1 MSNTFQNQIAN
12 SREEFLNLIPTDAAV
27 VFFLVY
33 QESAP
38 VEWTSQLE
46 SIGKAPNEYFFN
58 FDLDQ
63 HSEKGK
69 QRFLDT
75 IDIERR
81 AYGIQGIHRPLPYL
95 STFVPGIGFVE
106 TAFKIDEISS
116 AVDSARDEKQ
126 IVDEI
131 KARNM

>member
-12 SREEFLNLIPTDAAV
+12 SREEFLALIPTDAAV

-33 QESAP
+33 QESVPA
-38 VEWTSQLE
+38 EWKSQLD

-63 HSEKGK
+63 HSEKGL

-75 IDIERR
+75 TDIERR

-95 STFVPGIGFVE
+95 SAFVPGIGFVQ
-106 TAFKIDEISS
+106 TAFKIDEFNS
-116 AVDSARDEKQ
+116 AVDSARAQKQ

-131 KARNM
+131 KVRKM